1 MLVIFS
7 FYPVLCSFL
16 KDQQW
21 FNPFNHNIYVYKLIL
36 YLKGLIS
43 MNSHVKPQRIEHIF
57 FNNYIL
63 WNLRIYQGICGLFFI
78 STSSFIW
85 FLIWFLSYNIITPV
99 ITKLSFYLQLA
110 ACRRRVQSSSQW
122 LNILSLEVVAG
133 KWQVFISLLYTRQ
146 RQREREVKEIL

>member
-63 WNLRIYQGICGLFFI
+63 WNLWIYQGICGLFFI

-110 ACRRRVQSSSQW
+110 ACRQQVQSSSQW
-122 LNILSLEVVAG
+122 LDILSLEVLAG

-146 RQREREVKEIL
+146 RPRERE